1 MNDAVS
7 NLLMEYIETFIISY
21 QKSIH
26 NTKQYHTVYI
36 EIISI
41 DLVAKCPQKMDYAW
55 KEYMILEFKWPLYN
69 I

>member
-1 MNDAVS
+1 MNDAVL

-21 QKSIH
+21 QKSIY

-41 DLVAKCPQKMDYAW
+41 DLVAKCTQKMDYAR